1 MSIGQSERGH
11 SSIVVPS
18 SQMTS
23 LCQGTD
29 ATHIHVCIYM
39 HPHTHSH
46 TLVSTDINT
55 HKGMVRLPFPQLLCL
70 DVVTE

>member
-11 SSIVVPS
+11 SSVVVSS

-29 ATHIHVCIYM
+29 ATHIHVCI
-39 HPHTHSH
+39 HLHPPHTHIH
-46 TLVSTDINT
+46 LYPQTYT
-55 HKGMVRLPFPQLLCL
+55 HIKVWL
-70 DVVTE
+70 DYISPASVLKRGH